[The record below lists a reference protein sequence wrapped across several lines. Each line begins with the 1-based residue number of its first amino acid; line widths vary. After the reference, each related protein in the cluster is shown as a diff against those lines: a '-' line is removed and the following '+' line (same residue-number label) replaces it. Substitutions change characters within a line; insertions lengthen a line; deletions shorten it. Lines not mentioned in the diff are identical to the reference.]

1 MKKILILANASS
13 GLYDFRNDLVKELTK
28 EYEVVASLPDEVK
41 TKELIDEGVR
51 VVKTEI
57 NRRGVNPKEDLG
69 LYKSYRKLIRE
80 EKPDI
85 ILTYTIK
92 PNIYGCFAARMAG
105 VPYICTITGLGSAF
119 QKSGIFKKMIVTMYK
134 VALKKA
140 KCVFFQNSE
149 NMRIFEECG
158 ILSADA
164 ADAEAVGG
172 TKDAG
177 TESVA
182 AEAVGGTKIRLV
194 NGSGVDLE
202 AHQILEYPSEE
213 DGIQIL
219 YMGRNMKEKG
229 TDELLECAKRFA
241 GSKVSF
247 KLLGYSDDDYDEI
260 IKDYEEKGYIT
271 THPFDT
277 DVNKHLKE
285 CSAVILPT
293 YHEGMSN
300 VLQEAAAVGR
310 VVIAS
315 DIPGCRET
323 FEDGVTGFAAQ
334 PKDVESLVEAV
345 KKCISLTRAQR
356 VAMGLAGR
364 VKMEREFDRK
374 VITKAYLDQIKSSI

>member
-41 TKELIDEGVR
+41 TKELTDEGVR

-69 LYKSYRKLIRE
+69 LYKSYCKLIRE

-158 ILSADA
+158 IVA
-164 ADAEAVGG
+164 ADVRQVR
-172 TKDAG
+172 T
-177 TESVA
+177 
-182 AEAVGGTKIRLV
+182 RLV

-271 THPFDT
+271 THSFDT

-334 PKDVESLVEAV
+334 PKDVDSLVEAV

-364 VKMEREFDRK
+364 AKMEREFDRK
-374 VITKAYLDQIKSSI
+374 VITRAYLDQINSSI

>member
-1 MKKILILANASS
+1 MKKVLILANASS
-13 GLYDFRNDLVKELTK
+13 GLYDFRNDLVKELLK
-28 EYEVVASLPDEVK
+28 EYEVVASLPDEVR
-41 TKELIDEGVR
+41 TKDLIDEGVR

-69 LYKSYRKLIRE
+69 LFKAYRSLIKE
-80 EKPDI
+80 EIPDI

-92 PNIYGCFAARMAG
+92 PNIYGGYAARLAG

-134 VALKKA
+134 VALRKA

-149 NMRIFEECG
+149 NMGIFEECG
-158 ILSADA
+158 IVSSK
-164 ADAEAVGG
+164 
-172 TKDAG
+172 T
-177 TESVA
+177 
-182 AEAVGGTKIRLV
+182 RLV

-202 AHQILEYPSEE
+202 AHQLIEYPSEE

-229 TDELLECAKRFA
+229 TDELLECAKRF
-241 GSKVSF
+241 GEKNSDSICPKVTF
-247 KLLGYSDDDYDEI
+247 KLLGYSDEDYDEI
-260 IKDYEEKGYIT
+260 IKEYENKGYIT
-271 THPFDT
+271 THSFDT

-300 VLQEAAAVGR
+300 VLQEAAASGR

-345 KKCISLTRAQR
+345 KKCISLSRAER
-356 VAMGLAGR
+356 EAMGQRGR

-374 VITKAYLDQIKSSI
+374 VITRAYLEEIDA